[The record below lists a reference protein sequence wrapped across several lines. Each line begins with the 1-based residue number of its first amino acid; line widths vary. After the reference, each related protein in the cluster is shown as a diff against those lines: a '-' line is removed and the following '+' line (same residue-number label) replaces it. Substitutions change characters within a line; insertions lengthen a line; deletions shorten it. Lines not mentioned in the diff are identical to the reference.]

1 MTKEAGAAVSIPD
14 IGAEAEHVILSL
26 KDNKGNLWLKTSQI
40 RKFLAAVNTLT
51 NRIAVYRA
59 RNAGARE
66 MSALLGE
73 QVKYLKVKFA
83 YQAGREPDKKK
94 YEEEDRKKNTPVR
107 VLGEKAEMAKR
118 IDRIGL
124 DIGEY
129 ERFAQF
135 IEALVAYHK
144 FYGGRDS

>member
-83 YQAGREPDKKK
+83 YQAGRE
-94 YEEEDRKKNTPVR
+94 RTVR
-107 VLGEKAEMAKR
+107 ELGEKAEMAKR